1 MACRTRRMSRKL
13 SDFLSCL
20 LSLFSFSFS
29 CTLCVLLTSA
39 NGQDAPPTDP
49 LSSLS
54 PSPSGS
60 IKLLKH
66 NVWVASVGRWGVP
79 GSSNI
84 ASIIFNQ
91 MRVIDDCSNRRREDN
106 NTSRL
111 NLASTLNFAQSIIWS
126 AMAIHQEVLGEVGK
140 GGSSRKLKEG
150 EIDIGLI
157 VKKGSSL
164 YQKLSIKFLSLTC
177 LFKLQTSPFVTLFY
191 NDLIPSFSLPSLP
204 PSTTS
209 QSSFLGDLS
218 YNLLPASFVC
228 KLWHKRCA

>member
-1 MACRTRRMSRKL
+1 MSRKL

-49 LSSLS
+49 LPSVF

-66 NVWVASVGRWGVP
+66 NVRVASVGRWGVP

-91 MRVIDDCSNRRREDN
+91 MRVIDDYSNRRREDN

-150 EIDIGLI
+150 ERVTSIDIGLI
-157 VKKGSSL
+157 VKKGSFL
-164 YQKLSIKFLSLTC
+164 YQKLSIKFAFLIQITNFTICYLI
-177 LFKLQTSPFVTLFY
+177 LQRSNSKFLSPFSSSLD
-191 NDLIPSFSLPSLP
+191 NFSIE
-204 PSTTS
+204 
-209 QSSFLGDLS
+209 FLGRPFLQ
-218 YNLLPASFVC
+218 LAACFIC
-228 KLWHKRCA
+228 MQIMA

>member
-1 MACRTRRMSRKL
+1 M
-13 SDFLSCL
+13 
-20 LSLFSFSFS
+20 
-29 CTLCVLLTSA
+29 
-39 NGQDAPPTDP
+39 
-49 LSSLS
+49 
-54 PSPSGS
+54 
-60 IKLLKH
+60 
-66 NVWVASVGRWGVP
+66 P

-150 EIDIGLI
+150 ERVVESRLTSIDIGLI

-164 YQKLSIKFLSLTC
+164 Y
-177 LFKLQTSPFVTLFY
+177 
-191 NDLIPSFSLPSLP
+191 
-204 PSTTS
+204 
-209 QSSFLGDLS
+209 
-218 YNLLPASFVC
+218 
-228 KLWHKRCA
+228 

>member
-1 MACRTRRMSRKL
+1 M
-13 SDFLSCL
+13 
-20 LSLFSFSFS
+20 
-29 CTLCVLLTSA
+29 
-39 NGQDAPPTDP
+39 
-49 LSSLS
+49 
-54 PSPSGS
+54 
-60 IKLLKH
+60 
-66 NVWVASVGRWGVP
+66 P

-150 EIDIGLI
+150 ERVVESRLTSIDIGLI